1 MKKVLKIGH
10 LGSLGQG
17 SMILA
22 YRSGETLTVQ
32 NLELNP
38 SDRIKFE
45 KTKTELII
53 RVQLSDNEF
62 LALDEEKGIAE
73 KITL

>member
-10 LGSLGQG
+10 LASLGPN

-22 YRSGETLTVQ
+22 YRSGETVNIQ
-32 NLELNP
+32 NMEAIP
-38 SDRIKFE
+38 TDKIKFE
-45 KTKTELII
+45 KTDTELLI

-62 LALDEEKGIAE
+62 LAIEDEKGIAE
-73 KITL
+73 KVTL